1 MNSVKIIHE
10 AAMDYYD
17 WAKLAKRKGDD
28 SAWKEY
34 LEKAYILEKEAA
46 LTMPEQQHNY
56 MWRYI
61 LLRSAGWLAYQAGLY
76 KDAYTLVKLGLM
88 GNPPA
93 IEKSKLKELADKLT
107 KHLDKVKTSNDD
119 LTHSFLSGFLA
130 SVDLIECKLA
140 IKLQDTQQQIL
151 VLVPEEKIR
160 EVARMFLGDI
170 VQIKII
176 ENKGVKILE
185 DIKRAA

>member
-1 MNSVKIIHE
+1 MCIR
-10 AAMDYYD
+10 D
-17 WAKLAKRKGDD
+17 R
-28 SAWKEY
+28 
-34 LEKAYILEKEAA
+34 
-46 LTMPEQQHNY
+46 
-56 MWRYI
+56 
-61 LLRSAGWLAYQAGLY
+61 
-76 KDAYTLVKLGLM
+76 
-88 GNPPA
+88 
-93 IEKSKLKELADKLT
+93 T